1 MLTRY
6 LGLVDYE
13 ETVAAMQSF
22 TTQRSASTEDE
33 LWLCQHPPTY
43 TQGIAGKAEHL
54 LLADDQIPVVQT
66 NRGGQITYHGPGQ
79 VVAYVL
85 LDLRRKDYLVKEFVR
100 RLEQAIINTL
110 AHFGAAAQRIA
121 SAPGVYIALPTG
133 AALASP
139 QTAFAD
145 VAKVAALGIKVS
157 NHCTYHGLALNVN
170 MDLSPYNNINP
181 CGYAGLRTV
190 DLTTIGLMIEWQSAA
205 ETLAAQLCEQLAR

>member
-54 LLADDQIPVVQT
+54 LLADPQIPVVQT

-133 AALASP
+133 AALASE

>member
-1 MLTRY
+1 MLTRH

-13 ETVAAMQSF
+13 ETVAAMQAF
-22 TTQRSASTEDE
+22 TAQRSATTEDE

-54 LLADDQIPVVQT
+54 LHADAHIPVVKT

-85 LDLRRKDYLVKEFVR
+85 VDLRRKDYLVKEFVR
-100 RLEQAIINTL
+100 RLEQAVIDTL
-110 AHFGAAAQRIA
+110 AHFDVAAQRVEN
-121 SAPGVYIALPTG
+121 APGVYVALP
-133 AALASP
+133 ASP
-139 QTAFAD
+139 MQAAAATAFCD

-190 DLTTIGLMIEWQSAA
+190 DLTTIGRWIEWQSAA
-205 ETLAAQLCEQLAR
+205 ETLAAQLSEQLVR